1 MQGRVFA
8 VRNAVQYA
16 SIPMGILI
24 GGFLADYVFEPFM
37 QTRHPL
43 ALLLQG
49 IVGSGSGSGMSVM
62 FLCTGILGFITSV
75 LWYRNPELKKL
86 K

>member
-1 MQGRVFA
+1 
-8 VRNAVQYA
+8 
-16 SIPMGILI
+16 MGVIT

-49 IVGSGSGSGMSVM
+49 IVGSGMSVM
-62 FLCTGILGFITSV
+62 FLCTGILGFITSI